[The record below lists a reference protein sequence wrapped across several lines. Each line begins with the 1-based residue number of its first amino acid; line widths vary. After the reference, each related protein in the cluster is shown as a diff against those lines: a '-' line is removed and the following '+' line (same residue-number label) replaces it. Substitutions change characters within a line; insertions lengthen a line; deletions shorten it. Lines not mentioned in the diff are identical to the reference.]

1 MEQKYVVNGMLK
13 VVDEVIEEKENRLQ
27 LDETSEMIENAS
39 SNKPQILID
48 QLFKHRAKL
57 SMEEIRDEII
67 TMIVAVS
74 WNQNRSL

>member
-74 WNQNRSL
+74 